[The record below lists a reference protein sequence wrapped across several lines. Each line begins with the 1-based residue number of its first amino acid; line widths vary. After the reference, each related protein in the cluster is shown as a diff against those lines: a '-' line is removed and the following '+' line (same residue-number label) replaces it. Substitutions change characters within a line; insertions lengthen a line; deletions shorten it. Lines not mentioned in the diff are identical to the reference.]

1 MTVAEKETVSGNL
14 RSAGINTV
22 MGVGTVFVVLL
33 FLVFVIS
40 LFKYV
45 GKIGSGEE
53 KKETEKKTP
62 AAPAQPAA
70 PHRLLP
76 LLLYRRQTWMMWKW
90 PLCLPQLSQHM
101 KTETPQTVMW
111 CVPSEK

>member
-62 AAPAQPAA
+62 
-70 PHRLLP
+70 
-76 LLLYRRQTWMMWKW
+76 RRTGTARGACTGSCPCCCTGDK
-90 PLCLPQLSQHM
+90 HG
-101 KTETPQTVMW
+101 
-111 CVPSEK
+111 

>member
-1 MTVAEKETVSGNL
+1 
-14 RSAGINTV
+14 

-70 PHRLLP
+70 PAPAPAPAAVQETNMDDVEMAIVLATAIAAYEDGNSTDGYVVRSI
-76 LLLYRRQTWMMWKW
+76 RKVNKSKW
-90 PLCLPQLSQHM
+90 RNA
-101 KTETPQTVMW
+101 
-111 CVPSEK
+111 